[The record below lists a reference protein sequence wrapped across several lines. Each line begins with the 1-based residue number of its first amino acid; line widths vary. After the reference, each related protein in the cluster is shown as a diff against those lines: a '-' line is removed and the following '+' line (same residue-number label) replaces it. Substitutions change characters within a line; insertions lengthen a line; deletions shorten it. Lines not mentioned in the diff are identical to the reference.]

1 MNLKNK
7 KVTINDLAVMVK
19 NGFDEA
25 QKDRGKIREEMK
37 EGFSQVRQEMREG
50 FLSVNARL
58 DMLEKDIKEFVT
70 RDEFEDLMGR
80 VKYIEAKLGIES
92 GK

>member
-1 MNLKNK
+1 MAGKITL
-7 KVTINDLAVMVK
+7 NDLAMMVK
-19 NGFDEA
+19 GGFDEA

-37 EGFSQVRQEMREG
+37 EEFFQVRQEMKDG
-50 FLSVNARL
+50 FLNVNARL

-70 RDEFEDLMGR
+70 HDEFEDLIAR
-80 VKYIEAKLGIES
+80 VKYIETKLGIAS